1 MASYLIKKDKNTNE
15 IVYMSYDFDGYK
27 FKPKNKNNRLNVN
40 NVLIVKPAMIE
51 KILYIKF
58 NKLYLNVSNV
68 VLNYLASD
76 DEVDDGTCEIM
87 LSEIDRIRSVYK
99 MQYEKYLQKMENID
113 FLEKLEFLRK
123 ELEIKQLRI
132 SNRFELNYDYDKEV
146 GRSR

>member
-87 LSEIDRIRSVYK
+87 LSEIDRIRSIYK

>member
-1 MASYLIKKDKNTNE
+1 MASYLIKKDKKNNE
-15 IVYMSYDFDGYK
+15 IVYMSYDFDGYT
-27 FKPKNKNNRLNVN
+27 FKPKNKKDRLNVN

-58 NKLYLNVSNV
+58 NKIYMNLSNV

-87 LSEIDRIRSVYK
+87 LSEIDRIKSIYK
-99 MQYEKYLQKMENID
+99 MQYEKYLRKMENID

-132 SNRFELNYDYDKEV
+132 SNKFELNYDYDIEM

>member
-1 MASYLIKKDKNTNE
+1 MASYLIKKDKKTNE
-15 IVYMSYDFDGYK
+15 IVYMSYDFDGYT
-27 FKPKNKNNRLNVN
+27 FKPKNKNDRLNVS

-58 NKLYLNVSNV
+58 NKLYLNVSNI

-76 DEVDDGTCEIM
+76 DEIDDGTCEIM
-87 LSEIDRIRSVYK
+87 LSEIDRIRSIYK
-99 MQYEKYLQKMENID
+99 MQYEKYLEKMENID

-132 SNRFELNYDYDKEV
+132 SNKFDLNYDYDMQV

>member
-1 MASYLIKKDKNTNE
+1 MASYLIKKDKKTNE
-15 IVYMSYDFDGYK
+15 IVYMTYDFDGYT

-87 LSEIDRIRSVYK
+87 LSEIDRIRSIYK
-99 MQYEKYLQKMENID
+99 MQYEKYLEKMENID

-132 SNRFELNYDYDKEV
+132 SNNFELNYDYDMQV

>member
-15 IVYMSYDFDGYK
+15 IIYMSYDFDGYK

-87 LSEIDRIRSVYK
+87 LSEIDRIRSIYK

>member
-1 MASYLIKKDKNTNE
+1 MASYLIKKDKKTNE
-15 IVYMSYDFDGYK
+15 IVYMTYDFDGYN
-27 FKPKNKNNRLNVN
+27 FKPRNKNNRLNVN

-58 NKLYLNVSNV
+58 NKIYLNLSNV
-68 VLNYLASD
+68 ILNYLASD

-87 LSEIDRIRSVYK
+87 LSEIDRVRSIYIR
-99 MQYEKYLQKMENID
+99 QYEKYLQKLENID

-132 SNRFELNYDYDKEV
+132 SNNFALNYDYDMDMGK
-146 GRSR
+146 SR

>member
-1 MASYLIKKDKNTNE
+1 MASYLIKRDKNTNE

-27 FKPKNKNNRLNVN
+27 FKPKNKNDRLNVN
-40 NVLIVKPAMIE
+40 NVMIVKPAMIE

-58 NKLYLNVSNV
+58 NKIYLNVSNII
-68 VLNYLASD
+68 LNYLASD
-76 DEVDDGTCEIM
+76 DEVDDGTCEIL
-87 LSEIDRIRSVYK
+87 LSEVDRIRSIYIK
-99 MQYEKYLQKMENID
+99 QYEKYLRKLENID

-132 SNRFELNYDYDKEV
+132 SNNFELNYDYDMNM

>member
-1 MASYLIKKDKNTNE
+1 MASYLIKKNKDTNE